1 MNQRIVRLV
10 LILLLIGLVVW
21 IDLPTN
27 PGIKIGNFSRNLD
40 TVLGLDLQ
48 GGMQVLLEVDKPE
61 DYAVTEQEMAD
72 ARAIFENRS
81 NGLGVSEVSF
91 QVAGTRRIVGE
102 FPGLVDTDEVIAV
115 LKETGQLEFVDMGS
129 TPLPAGTV
137 IKTDRDALVPENPL
151 GSDNLE
157 DKVWRTVMTGDLIKT
172 VAVTANQLGQPEVA
186 FELKPEGA
194 VIFKDHTSQNRG
206 KYLAIVLDK
215 TIISTPVIN
224 AVIEDSG
231 VIQGQFTN
239 EEANN
244 LAIQLR
250 YGSLPIPF
258 KVVES
263 RVVGPTLGA
272 DSLNKSIIAGLIGFA
287 IVALFMAIYYR
298 LPGGVAIISI
308 ITYALITL
316 ALFKLIPVTLT
327 LPGVAGVLLSTGGA
341 LDANILIFE
350 RLKEELRAGRTI
362 KQALDLAWKRA
373 WPSIRDSNF
382 ATIITSVILF
392 WFGSAF
398 GATIVKGFALTLA
411 IGVAVSLFCAI
422 VVTRTLLNETI
433 NLTKPKDIGK
443 WFGA

>member
-21 IDLPTN
+21 IDLPSN
-27 PGIKIGNFSRNLD
+27 PGVKIGNFSRNLD

-61 DYAVTEQEMAD
+61 NFEVSAQEMSD
-72 ARAIFENRS
+72 ARTIFENRS

-102 FPGLVDTDEVIAV
+102 FPGLVDTEEVVAV
-115 LKETGQLEFVDMGS
+115 LRETGQLEFVDMGS

-137 IKTDRDALVPENPL
+137 IKTDLDNLIPENPIDAQDL
-151 GSDNLE
+151 QN
-157 DKVWRTVMTGDLIKT
+157 KVWHTIMTGDLLKS

-194 VIFKDHTSQNRG
+194 VIFKDYTSNNQG
-206 KYLAIVLDK
+206 KFLAIVLDK
-215 TIISTPVIN
+215 TIISTPTIR
-224 AVIEDSG
+224 ATIEDKG

-272 DSLNKSIIAGLIGFA
+272 DSLNKSIIAGLVGFI
-287 IVALFMAIYYR
+287 IVALFMSIYYR
-298 LPGGVAIISI
+298 LPGVVAIFSI

-316 ALFKLIPVTLT
+316 VLFKVIPVTLT
-327 LPGVAGVLLSTGGA
+327 LPGIAGVLLSTGGA

-350 RLKEELRAGRTI
+350 RLKEELRAGRTV

-382 ATIITSVILF
+382 ATIITSAILF
-392 WFGSAF
+392 WFGSAY
-398 GATIVKGFALTLA
+398 GASIVKGFALTLA

-422 VVTRTLLNETI
+422 VITRTFLNEI
-433 NLTKPKDIGK
+433 IALIQPKDNSK

>member
-1 MNQRIVRLV
+1 M
-10 LILLLIGLVVW
+10 
-21 IDLPTN
+21 
-27 PGIKIGNFSRNLD
+27 S
-40 TVLGLDLQ
+40 
-48 GGMQVLLEVDKPE
+48 
-61 DYAVTEQEMAD
+61 D
-72 ARAIFENRS
+72 ARTIFENRS

-102 FPGLVDTDEVIAV
+102 FPGLVDTEEVVAV
-115 LKETGQLEFVDMGS
+115 LRETGQLEFVDMGS

-137 IKTDRDALVPENPL
+137 IKTDLDNLIPENPIDAQDL
-151 GSDNLE
+151 QN
-157 DKVWRTVMTGDLIKT
+157 KVWHTIMTGDLLKS

-194 VIFKDHTSQNRG
+194 VIFKDYTSNNQG
-206 KYLAIVLDK
+206 KFLAIVLDK
-215 TIISTPVIN
+215 TIISTPTIR
-224 AVIEDSG
+224 ATIEDKG

-272 DSLNKSIIAGLIGFA
+272 DSLNKSIIAGLVGFI
-287 IVALFMAIYYR
+287 IVALFMSIYYR
-298 LPGGVAIISI
+298 LPGVVAIFSI

-316 ALFKLIPVTLT
+316 VLFKVIPVTLT
-327 LPGVAGVLLSTGGA
+327 LPGIAGVLLSTGGA

-350 RLKEELRAGRTI
+350 RLKEELRAGRTV

-382 ATIITSVILF
+382 ATIITSAILF
-392 WFGSAF
+392 WFGSAY
-398 GATIVKGFALTLA
+398 GASIVKGFALTLA

-422 VVTRTLLNETI
+422 VITRTFLNEI
-433 NLTKPKDIGK
+433 IALIQPKDNSK